1 MQCTWPI
8 CPRRDFRASA
18 ACKTADFTASDR
30 ATTSG
35 TLYNAGAD
43 WLGDFVIEGNTV
55 RFTSKPA
62 RPVNPTGGTVNPGAG
77 LLEVTFDGPVTEIV
91 YAKINYVPK
100 ILREYQDDDLVYT
113 TLFDPFDD

>member
-1 MQCTWPI
+1 M
-8 CPRRDFRASA
+8 
-18 ACKTADFTASDR
+18 
-30 ATTSG
+30 
-35 TLYNAGAD
+35 
-43 WLGDFVIEGNTV
+43 
-55 RFTSKPA
+55 
-62 RPVNPTGGTVNPGAG
+62 NPGAG